1 MLGAGKLPKK
11 PYSIFGPKAGEPGRS
26 SALVQSGQQTIS
38 SSDAYYQQK
47 ERRPAVPTQDDRP
60 VYGIK
65 TSKNFITAN
74 AVEAI
79 LQGILLSTIT
89 AENEM

>member
-1 MLGAGKLPKK
+1 MPKK
-11 PYSIFGPKAGEPGRS
+11 PYSIFGPREGEPGRS
-26 SALVQSGQQTIS
+26 SLVTSAKASLS
-38 SSDAYYQQK
+38 SSGSVYPPPEQ
-47 ERRPAVPTQDDRP
+47 RRAPLPSQDDKP

-79 LQGILLSTIT
+79 LQGFILVLFIFVIM
-89 AENEM
+89 NID